1 MREEAKMRSGII
13 QFLTI
18 TGLILTGCENS
29 EIKASYAE
37 TMNTQVTVSQTVY
50 KTEYKGWKD
59 AYRLSNGTVEV
70 IVVPSVGR
78 IMRYGFIGGP
88 NILWENPA
96 EAGKMI
102 PSGRWTNTGG
112 DKIWPWPQDDW
123 GKILSY
129 AWPPPVNADQAPH
142 RAEIIGKDTL
152 RLTSKVVAPWGIHI
166 VRDIK
171 LASTGT
177 RVSFVNRFVKSIDTD
192 PAPAVGV
199 WTITQIPA
207 TEWII
212 GRLKQYPDTSSA
224 IASNN
229 RRYQSMSGD
238 MTFKSV
244 KVQSNNVL
252 VVERNPSVATK
263 IGFDGDMLATVQGDT
278 LFTIRRDQEKSS
290 DNIGAVYAV
299 NERLQLYSHPDK
311 SDVPPYIEME
321 MTSPKKILK
330 SVGDS
335 LTLATIWELKLL
347 PEGKRDPA
355 SVAPLLTD

>member
-1 MREEAKMRSGII
+1 
-13 QFLTI
+13 
-18 TGLILTGCENS
+18 
-29 EIKASYAE
+29 
-37 TMNTQVTVSQTVY
+37 
-50 KTEYKGWKD
+50 
-59 AYRLSNGTVEV
+59 
-70 IVVPSVGR
+70 
-78 IMRYGFIGGP
+78 
-88 NILWENPA
+88 
-96 EAGKMI
+96 
-102 PSGRWTNTGG
+102 
-112 DKIWPWPQDDW
+112 
-123 GKILSY
+123 
-129 AWPPPVNADQAPH
+129 
-142 RAEIIGKDTL
+142 
-152 RLTSKVVAPWGIHI
+152 
-166 VRDIK
+166 
-171 LASTGT
+171 
-177 RVSFVNRFVKSIDTD
+177 
-192 PAPAVGV
+192 
-199 WTITQIPA
+199 
-207 TEWII
+207 
-212 GRLKQYPDTSSA
+212 
-224 IASNN
+224 
-229 RRYQSMSGD
+229 MSGD